1 MAVISQHFIIIF
13 NKNVLKNLKLVVSLV
28 IRKNIY
34 KMNNHSESFES
45 IVVIYLKKTCLIRI
59 KCYAQYN
66 LCPKNICKQKAEP
79 YNFYKL

>member
-34 KMNNHSESFES
+34 KMKNHSESLES
-45 IVVIYLKKTCLIRI
+45 IVVIYLKKDL
-59 KCYAQYN
+59 
-66 LCPKNICKQKAEP
+66 
-79 YNFYKL
+79 FD

>member
-34 KMNNHSESFES
+34 KMNNHSESLES
-45 IVVIYLKKTCLIRI
+45 IVVIYLRKTCLIRI
-59 KCYAQYN
+59 QMSCTILSVAKKYMQT
-66 LCPKNICKQKAEP
+66 KS
-79 YNFYKL
+79 